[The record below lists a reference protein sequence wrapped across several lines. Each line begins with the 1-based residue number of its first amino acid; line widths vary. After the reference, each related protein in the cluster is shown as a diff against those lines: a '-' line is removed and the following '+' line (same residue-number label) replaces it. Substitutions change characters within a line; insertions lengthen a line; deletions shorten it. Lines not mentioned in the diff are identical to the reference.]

1 MSIIVEFAKLN
12 VQININEHKTNEPG
26 ETSPINIYAETE
38 HDYYRYFSLPVPT
51 PFSTF
56 KKFMAFNERNPP
68 MIIYDNEKII
78 VQYICE
84 IFDVDIRLELSKDTI
99 DDITIEKRKYLIL
112 EDKYKELNTKYE
124 DLNKEIDAIK
134 KYLIEAKSEN
144 KKLMKHIKE
153 TQIEFNKKI
162 NIQVDA
168 IKKDLIE
175 AEHENKTYKVYIFN
189 NGNFLFENKEHELIL
204 LNYCKKN
211 KDTIF
216 ANWIT
221 YKLATNIDKMQSL
234 KEINRYL
241 CDYWNNHYFGTSIIY
256 KILWDCNFIIQ
267 SGTVNSY
274 VVNKQHY
281 SFDLTY
287 IIPKNTIYKN
297 YKFYPNMSILNLLA
311 RNMLNDDNDDNYI
324 QPFNNMIK
332 QNKFNYIEIIIH
344 NILFN
349 GQQTLDKETIIYECE

>member
-38 HDYYRYFSLPVPT
+38 YDYYRYFSLPVPT

-144 KKLMKHIKE
+144 KTYRVFIDN
-153 TQIEFNKKI
+153 QFNFI
-162 NIQVDA
+162 
-168 IKKDLIE
+168 
-175 AEHENKTYKVYIFN
+175 
-189 NGNFLFENKEHELIL
+189 FENKEHELIL
-204 LNYCKKN
+204 LNYCKQHKHTVFVSVSD
-211 KDTIF
+211 KKVQDE
-216 ANWIT
+216 
-221 YKLATNIDKMQSL
+221 IDNMQSFRDL
-234 KEINRYL
+234 THFLRKI
-241 CDYWNNHYFGTSIIY
+241 WNGRLNVYQIIAILFG
-256 KILWDCNFIIQ
+256 CNFIIQ
-267 SGTVNSY
+267 DADMHMYGELIVNSIY
-274 VVNKQHY
+274 I
-281 SFDLTY
+281 TY
-287 IIPKNTIYKN
+287 IIPKNNIYKN
-297 YKFYPNMSILNLLA
+297 YYTIAEQSFVEWVYKYSISPQLSPEYSKLL
-311 RNMLNDDNDDNYI
+311 
-324 QPFNNMIK
+324 
-332 QNKFNYIEIIIH
+332 NKFKKSYNLTYAKLKKFER
-344 NILFN
+344 N
-349 GQQTLDKETIIYECE
+349 TLSSKYYTIIIYECE